1 MAGTTLA
8 PEAMALIIKS
18 EGYLRRLND
27 GTDRVVPYRCP
38 ANVPTIGYGTTFYE
52 TRRKVRMDDPPITRH
67 RATELLQ
74 FEIAEVCE
82 AAMRR
87 LIKRDLHPLAWGAI
101 ASFTFNCG
109 TGALAK
115 STLLKRINAAQWR
128 DVPREFRKWTRGGG
142 RSLKGLEVRRAAEAA
157 MFMRGVALAGSQ
169 ATSPK
174 PPPVPTRKP
183 APAASWW
190 SSLKEWIAR

>member
-1 MAGTTLA
+1 MVGTTLA
-8 PEAMALIIKS
+8 PEAMDLIIQS
-18 EGYLRRLND
+18 EGYLRRLQD

-52 TRRKVRMDDPPITRH
+52 TRRKVSMDDPPITRQ
-67 RATELLQ
+67 RSRELLR
-74 FEIAEVCE
+74 FEIEEVCE
-82 AAMRR
+82 TAMRR

-115 STLLKRINAAQWR
+115 STLLKRINAGQWR

-142 RSLKGLEVRRAAEAA
+142 RSLRGLEIRRAAEAA
-157 MFMRGVALAGSQ
+157 MFMRGVSLAGSPV
-169 ATSPK
+169 TGLES
-174 PPPVPTRKP
+174 PPVPTKKP
-183 APAASWW
+183 AHAVSWW
-190 SSLKEWIAR
+190 SRIIGWATR